1 MHQNLFATLLMLGLS
16 LTPLHAQDTPAAP
29 TQADTMTLETVLV
42 TGEQPGPG
50 LWKVSKDDHV
60 LWILGTQ
67 QPLPKNF
74 TWRAA
79 EIEKIV
85 VQSQVVL
92 TDADTSLHIGF
103 FRSLTLLPAVL
114 GAKKN
119 EDGKTLHD
127 VLPPEIY
134 ARWNALKD
142 KYIGRDRGVERLRPM
157 LAANEL
163 YKKAIKKSGLTTN
176 NLAQD
181 VVDFY
186 AKKNH
191 VAVTTPH
198 VKIDVDDPKQ
208 AIADFKSTAGS
219 LDVACLER
227 TIARLETDLGA
238 MRARANAW
246 AIGDLEALK
255 NLPYPDQRAACI
267 AAVSSNPRLA
277 EQLKDAKRQVDAD
290 WLAAAESA
298 LSKNSSTLALLPIS
312 ELVNSQGRLG
322 LLRAKGYVVEEPQ

>member
-1 MHQNLFATLLMLGLS
+1 MRLILILFSLIVTGVAT
-16 LTPLHAQDTPAAP
+16 AQGSAP
-29 TQADTMTLETVLV
+29 TTPPDASTQTLETVLV

-67 QPLPKNF
+67 QPLPKDF

-79 EIEKIV
+79 EVEKIV
-85 VQSQVVL
+85 AQSQAVL
-92 TDADTSLHIGF
+92 TDADASLHVGF

-119 EDGKTLHD
+119 GDGKTLHD
-127 VLPPEIY
+127 LLPPELY
-134 ARWNALKD
+134 SRWSALKN

-163 YKKAIKKSGLTTN
+163 YKNAIRKSGLTTS

-181 VVDFY
+181 VVDYY
-186 AKKNH
+186 AKKNK
-191 VAVTTPH
+191 VPVTTPH
-198 VKIDVDDPKQ
+198 VKIDLDDPKQ
-208 AIADFKSTAGS
+208 AIADFRSTAGD

-246 AIGDLEALK
+246 AVGDLDALK

-277 EQLKDAKRQVDAD
+277 GQLRNAKQRVEGA
-290 WLAAAESA
+290 WLAAAEDA
-298 LSKNSSTLALLPIS
+298 LARNASTLALLPIG
-312 ELVNSQGRLG
+312 ELTGADGRLAQ
-322 LLRAKGYVVEEPQ
+322 LRAKGYAVEDPQ